1 VLYNARMMIDSHTH
15 LFSPAVMTQ
24 REKYSARDAFF
35 GELYSGA
42 VARMVSVDEMLADM
56 DVAGVEK
63 CVVAGW
69 CWQSH
74 EICVEQNS
82 WLMEIARQHPNRL
95 MALATVQARAG
106 ADAIREMRRC
116 VEGGVVGIGEL
127 NADGQG
133 FHLDDPEFLNLARA
147 MTEMHVP
154 LLLHTN
160 EPVGHIYPGKGK
172 LALAEI
178 YNFVKANP
186 DLHIVLAHWG
196 GGFPFYELMR
206 EVRKISKNVFYDSAA
221 SPLLYDISIFRT
233 VTNIVGSERVLFG
246 SDYPLILYPKRQ
258 GEPGFE
264 LFLQQIRELGLGEN
278 ELARIL
284 GGNAQTFWTRS

>member
-1 VLYNARMMIDSHTH
+1 MLIDSHTH
-15 LFSPAVMTQ
+15 LFSPDVMTQ

-56 DVAGVEK
+56 DAAGVDQ

-69 CWQSH
+69 CWQVH
-74 EICVEQNS
+74 DICVEQNS
-82 WLMEIARQHPNRL
+82 WLMDVARQHPNRL
-95 MALATVQARAG
+95 MALATVQPHAG
-106 ADAIREMRRC
+106 QDAIRELWRC
-116 VEGGVVGIGEL
+116 VEGGIVGIGEL

-133 FHLDDPEFLNLARA
+133 FRLDDPEFLNLAHA
-147 MTEMHVP
+147 MTEMNVP

-160 EPVGHIYPGKGK
+160 EPVGHAYPGKGK

-178 YNFVKANP
+178 YNFIKANP
-186 DLHIVLAHWG
+186 ELRIVLAHWG

-221 SPLLYDISIFRT
+221 SPLLYDISIFRA
-233 VTNIVGSERVLFG
+233 VTNIVGSERVMFG
-246 SDYPLILYPKRQ
+246 SDYPLILYPKKQRD
-258 GEPGFE
+258 PGFD
-264 LFLQQIRELGLGEN
+264 LFLNQVRELGLSEDEWKKILGEN
-278 ELARIL
+278 AMRVWSWRQGLEK
-284 GGNAQTFWTRS
+284 